1 MAGGGDPGGT
11 VNVGADVAL
20 AGQQRR
26 PGMEP
31 HPHGDRECLL
41 RLARGG
47 QRPGR
52 GREGNEEG
60 VALRVH
66 LDAAVGGK
74 GLPEHLPVPGE
85 LLGVPLRAELFQQ
98 PGGALDVREQE
109 GDRSARQLAH
119 CRRAGS

>member
-66 LDAAVGGK
+66 LDASVAGERLAQDRAV
-74 GLPEHLPVPGE
+74 LGE
-85 LLGVPLRAELFQQ
+85 LVRVRLGTELVQQ
-98 PGGALDVREQE
+98 PRGALDVREE
-109 GDRSARQLAH
+109 ERDRSAGELGHAR
-119 CRRAGS
+119 